1 MVENHNYFDFK
12 ILVYKKMSNFDIPCT
27 TNTNIKTKVYIQRDY
42 TEGMIPKFQ
51 DKMPPELDGLIDPE
65 VFQNT
70 INKLNLLYKEAETID
85 SKTYCEGILSCL
97 SGYLILLCSKTKY
110 EKCLKKVKQL
120 LKEENDNVYWPKNVL
135 IVDPYSNGLRSIE
148 IRIYN

>member
-1 MVENHNYFDFK
+1 
-12 ILVYKKMSNFDIPCT
+12 MSNSDIPCT

-135 IVDPYSNGLRSIE
+135 IIDPYSNGLRSIE

>member
-1 MVENHNYFDFK
+1 
-12 ILVYKKMSNFDIPCT
+12 MSNSDIPCT

-135 IVDPYSNGLRSIE
+135 IIDPYSNGLRSIE
-148 IRIYN
+148 IRLYN

>member
-1 MVENHNYFDFK
+1 
-12 ILVYKKMSNFDIPCT
+12 MSNFDIPCT

>member
-1 MVENHNYFDFK
+1 
-12 ILVYKKMSNFDIPCT
+12 
-27 TNTNIKTKVYIQRDY
+27 
-42 TEGMIPKFQ
+42 MIPKFQ

-135 IVDPYSNGLRSIE
+135 IIDPYSNGLRSIE

>member
-1 MVENHNYFDFK
+1 
-12 ILVYKKMSNFDIPCT
+12 MSNSDIPCT

-51 DKMPPELDGLIDPE
+51 DKMPLELDGLIDPE

-135 IVDPYSNGLRSIE
+135 IIDPYSNGLRSIE